1 MSDSVLS
8 DCRIIELPKIPDHR
22 GNLTFIE
29 GEKHIPFPIKRVFYV
44 YDVPGGASRG
54 AHAHR
59 ELEQFLICVSGA
71 LDVYLDDGYEKRTVH
86 LNRANE
92 GLYIPPMIW
101 ASEGNF
107 DTGTVYLVLAS
118 RPYDESDYYRDYD
131 QFLAAVRGR
140 TS

>member
-1 MSDSVLS
+1 M
-8 DCRIIELPKIPDHR
+8 
-22 GNLTFIE
+22 
-29 GEKHIPFPIKRVFYV
+29 

>member
-1 MSDSVLS
+1 MLS